1 MHMRVLEALSRA
13 LLDAGQ
19 SKLSIFS
26 DSEVK
31 KKNKKQPYLSKS
43 SFYSVV

>member
-1 MHMRVLEALSRA
+1 MRVLEALSRA

-26 DSEVK
+26 DSKVK
-31 KKNKKQPYLSKS
+31 KKKQKTTLL
-43 SFYSVV
+43 V